1 MKWNPSTKLIA
12 LVNLLAELIY
22 FYPKSARAFND
33 TKETNPYGI
42 YAMLC
47 EKDFLLIMLSVD
59 SGKLILISF
68 SFYSLVFIVK

>member
-1 MKWNPSTKLIA
+1 MKCNPSSKLIA

-42 YAMLC
+42 YAMLRI
-47 EKDFLLIMLSVD
+47 KDFLLIMLSVD
-59 SGKLILISF
+59 IRKLILISY
-68 SFYSLVFIVK
+68 SFRRVI